1 METYIRIIFFSV
13 LIIVYGAVHYY
24 IYRRGRQA
32 LPENRTVRRLYATI
46 FILLFLTSLFGRI
59 GHRYFYSK
67 PVEVV
72 HWIGSFWSGMA
83 LYFFL
88 IVLLIDL
95 LRLVGRFVKVNSVRF
110 RFLSGMKG
118 LGIAVLVVTVLVIYG
133 SINAKTIRVTEVPL
147 AIEKK
152 AGSLSSLHL
161 VAVADLHLEGLV
173 TPRRLRHVVREI
185 NSLKPDIVLLLGD
198 TVSNTGGSF
207 ERKGLGE
214 ILSRIRSRYGVY
226 AVTGNHEFFGDT
238 DATVERLSRY
248 GIRFLRDEV
257 VLVRGIY
264 LIGREDRHFNRF
276 SAEKR
281 KTLEELLSGVSAEA
295 PVILMDHQPFRLSE
309 AAERGVDL
317 QVSGHTHAG
326 QIFPINLIVKLVYEL
341 SWGYMKKGDTHF
353 YVTSG
358 AGTVG
363 PPLRIGTIPEIV
375 SIILTFE

>member
-1 METYIRIIFFSV
+1 MEVYIRIIFFSV
-13 LIIVYGAVHYY
+13 LMLVFGAVHYY

-32 LPENRTVRRLYATI
+32 LPANRTVRRVYTTI
-46 FILLFLTSLFGRI
+46 FILLFLASLFGRI
-59 GHRYFYSK
+59 GYRYFYSK

-83 LYFFL
+83 FYFFL

-95 LRLVGRFVKVNSVRF
+95 LRLAGRFVRVNPFRL
-110 RFLSGMKG
+110 RFLSGTMG
-118 LGIAVLVVTVLVIYG
+118 FSITLLTVMILMISGY
-133 SINAKTIRVTEVPL
+133 INATTLRVTELPL
-147 AIEKK
+147 TIEKE
-152 AGSLSSLHL
+152 AGPLSSLHL

-173 TPRRLRHVVREI
+173 TPRRLRRIVREI

-198 TVSNTGGSF
+198 TVSSIEGSF
-207 ERKGLGE
+207 EGKGLGE
-214 ILSRIRSRYGVY
+214 ILSRIRTRYGVY
-226 AVTGNHEFFGDT
+226 AVSGNHEFFGDI

-257 VLVRGIY
+257 VLVEGIY

-276 SAEKR
+276 SPVKR
-281 KTLEELLSGVSAEA
+281 KTLEELLSGVNAEY
-295 PVILMDHQPFRLSE
+295 PVILMDHQPFHLSE
-309 AAERGVDL
+309 AAEQGVDL

-341 SWGYMKKGDTHF
+341 SWGYMKKGSTHF

-363 PPLRIGTIPEIV
+363 PPIRIGTIPEIV
-375 SIILTFE
+375 DISVKFK